1 MVFKNV
7 VKKMAKDNGMT
18 QMEVAVKAGFQTQSG
33 FASTIARKNLTID
46 NILRILGVFG
56 YTLAIVKKDEMNFQ
70 ILKMGEDEEKSDE
83 E

>member
-7 VKKMAKDNGMT
+7 VKKMAKDSGMT

-33 FASTIARKNLTID
+33 FAATIARKNLTID
-46 NILRILGVFG
+46 NILRILDVFG
-56 YTLAIVKKDEMNFQ
+56 YTLAIVKKGEMNLQ
-70 ILKMGEDEEKSDE
+70 ILKMEEDEDSDE

>member
-7 VKKMAKDNGMT
+7 VKKMAKDSGMT

-33 FASTIARKNLTID
+33 FAATIARKNLTID
-46 NILRILGVFG
+46 NILRILDVFG
-56 YTLAIVKKDEMNFQ
+56 YTLAIVKKDEMNLQ
-70 ILKMGEDEEKSDE
+70 ILKMEEDEGEPGE

>member
-7 VKKMAKDNGMT
+7 VKKMAKESGMT

-33 FASTIARKNLTID
+33 FASTIMRKNLTID
-46 NILRILGVFG
+46 NILRILDVFG
-56 YTLAIVKKDEMNFQ
+56 YTLAIVKKGEMNLQ
-70 ILKMGEDEEKSDE
+70 ILKMEEDEDSGE

>member
-7 VKKMAKDNGMT
+7 VKKMAKESGMT

-33 FASTIARKNLTID
+33 FASTIVRKNPTID
-46 NILRILGVFG
+46 NILRILDVFG
-56 YTLAIVKKDEMNFQ
+56 YTLAIVKKGEMNLQ
-70 ILKMGEDEEKSDE
+70 ILKMEEDEEKLDE